1 MAPSPTQPIDLRR
14 SPAAPRAPSALPARS
29 DVVVVGGGLIGLSIA
44 WHLARGGRTVTVVE
58 RETVGAGA
66 SLAATGMLAPAAE
79 HEPGS
84 DPLLPLALAS
94 LARWPGFRDA
104 LQAASGLDIDYRE
117 EGTLVLAIGRDEVER
132 LRSRHDLQVRSGLDA
147 TWLSGSQ
154 VRAREPALRPAV
166 TAGLFCPHDHQ
177 VDPACV
183 MAALV
188 RACEGA
194 GVTLVEACPVEAL
207 DWAGGRVTGLATAQ
221 GRIAAET
228 VILAAGAWSGQAGLL
243 PDHLGLPVRPLKG
256 QSLALRTTA
265 RTGTLSHMV
274 WTEQVH
280 MAPKSDGHLI
290 VGATVEDCGFTPG
303 VTAGGLYALLEGARR
318 VLPGI
323 EEMAVEAVW
332 SGYRPTSDDDAP
344 IIDTLAP
351 GLVVATGHHRNG
363 YLLAPATAEAVAS
376 LLADGTLP
384 DYARAFGRARFAP
397 VPKVPPVS
405 KRASA

>member
-1 MAPSPTQPIDLRR
+1 MDVPPNSPLNLRR
-14 SPAAPRAPSALPARS
+14 TRGDALTAATVPARS
-29 DVVVVGGGLIGLSIA
+29 DVVVVGAGLIGLSAA
-44 WHLARGGRTVTVVE
+44 WRLAQGGRTVTVLE

-84 DPLLPLALAS
+84 DPLLPLALES
-94 LARWPGFRDA
+94 LARWPGFRDD

-132 LRSRHDLQVRSGLDA
+132 LRFRHDLQTRSGLEA
-147 TWLSGSQ
+147 RWLSGPE
-154 VRAREPALRPAV
+154 VRAREPGLRPGIS
-166 TAGLFCPHDHQ
+166 AGLHCAHDHQ
-177 VDPACV
+177 VDPSLV

-188 RACEGA
+188 RACLGA
-194 GVTLVEACPVEAL
+194 GITIVEACPVEAL
-207 DWAGGRVTGLATAQ
+207 DWSGGRVTGVRTARGAVRADVVLLAS
-221 GRIAAET
+221 
-228 VILAAGAWSGQAGLL
+228 GAWSGQGGLL
-243 PDHLGLPVRPLKG
+243 PESLALPVRPLRG

-280 MAPKSDGHLI
+280 MAPKGDGHLI
-290 VGATVEDCGFTPG
+290 VGATVEDCGYVPG

-323 EEMAVEAVW
+323 EEMAVEALW
-332 SGYRPTSDDDAP
+332 SGFRPTSDDDAP

-363 YLLAPATAEAVAS
+363 YLLAPATADAVAD
-376 LLADGTLP
+376 LVGAGALP
-384 DYARAFGRARFAP
+384 GYARAFGLARFGQAAER
-397 VPKVPPVS
+397 
-405 KRASA
+405 RASA